1 MTELEG
7 QLAAALKR
15 LSVQYET
22 AQQQR
27 AEEQQR
33 HSEQAETLRQRLE
46 QQAVENASLR
56 RQFERL
62 DGQVTRLAQDYE
74 TLAAMLRELWR

>member
-33 HSEQAETLRQRLE
+33 HSEQAETLRQRLDRSFTIQE
-46 QQAVENASLR
+46 V
-56 RQFERL
+56 
-62 DGQVTRLAQDYE
+62 
-74 TLAAMLRELWR
+74 